1 MAKPQNTTEL
11 DNAKR
16 ILQMLEIVRDPEHY
30 KKVFEIT
37 DNDVDNC
44 REIVQSESKFKL
56 PSFTEKQTTN

>member
-37 DNDVDNC
+37 DNDVDKC
-44 REIVQSESKFKL
+44 REIVQSVSKFKL
-56 PSFTEKQTTN
+56 PSFIEK